1 MFFLLNSG
9 DNENMRSQVASGSKS
24 QNNIN
29 RTNYA
34 ESTLQGAGAN
44 ATFISQ
50 NFGRI
55 TKSEFMKIFE
65 VYELWKYES
74 QFSTFFQE
82 PPQYML
88 NTTSSRAGK
97 KA

>member
-9 DNENMRSQVASGSKS
+9 DNENIHSKVASGSKL

-29 RTNYA
+29 RTNYM

-44 ATFISQ
+44 PSILSQ
-50 NFGRI
+50 NLGRI

-74 QFSTFFQE
+74 QFSTFF
-82 PPQYML
+82 
-88 NTTSSRAGK
+88 
-97 KA
+97 